1 MKRFCRLIASAL
13 RYGKVERRAENMETI
28 RNRSGDSGYC
38 KIAVT
43 GGIGSGKST
52 VCEEIARLGYSVF
65 SCDEIYGEMLG
76 EPDFAAAMEILFPGS
91 TSGGRVN
98 KKELLKII
106 LRNEKATE
114 TLNAFTHPK
123 IMARLFERMD
133 EAAKQTLDARNANS
147 ATAIKKPWLV
157 PVFAEV
163 PLLFESKSD
172 GLFDKIIVVTRN
184 ETEKIHSVIVRDGCK
199 EDVVKEKMALQFDYS
214 LPPDKKNYPS
224 YDKIIFLENNGSKNQ
239 LKLKLIKI
247 LQQI

>member
-1 MKRFCRLIASAL
+1 
-13 RYGKVERRAENMETI
+13 METI
-28 RNRSGDSGYC
+28 TNRSGDSGYC

-52 VCEEIARLGYSVF
+52 VCEEIAGLGYSVF
-65 SCDEIYGEMLG
+65 SCDEIYAEMLG

-91 TSGGRVN
+91 TSCGRVN

-106 LRNEKATE
+106 LRDKKATE

-123 IMARLFERMD
+123 IMARLFEKMD
-133 EAAKQTLDARNANS
+133 EAAKRILDAHNDAQNDNS
-147 ATAIKKPWLV
+147 TTAIKNPGLV

-184 ETEKIHSVIVRDGCK
+184 ETEKIRSVIVRDGCK
-199 EDVVKEKMALQFDYS
+199 EDVVKEKMSLQFDYS
-214 LPPDKKNYPS
+214 LPPDKENYPS
-224 YDKIIFLENNGSKNQ
+224 YDKIIFLENNGSRNQ
-239 LKLKLIKI
+239 LKSKLIKI
-247 LQQI
+247 LQKI